1 MDRIDL
7 SLIYIFTFKIIESN
21 MNKIYKRG
29 ENPPEFNPILTP
41 SCVSSLDE
49 QIISPRVGAV
59 EATLFQGLTS
69 AAARSRLTLTPS
81 YPTF

>member
-1 MDRIDL
+1 MRETRRLKMDRIDL
-7 SLIYIFTFKIIESN
+7 SLIYIFTFKIIKSN

-49 QIISPRVGAV
+49 
-59 EATLFQGLTS
+59 
-69 AAARSRLTLTPS
+69 
-81 YPTF
+81 